1 MAYKYSKGAFTASG
15 SVSLEDNLTV
25 TGSSTLAGV
34 TATTISGTTVQ
45 FTTVSASALG
55 GAAVSGIS
63 INYVPTFNSVG
74 GTFVDS
80 LIKSD
85 PVSRNI
91 SLTASAG
98 TVTLQVSGAVT
109 TSQAITAGNGL
120 TVSAG
125 GATVTAGGLTVSAG
139 DSSVQKLTVN
149 GDLIVLGTTISASV
163 QNLIIEDKQI
173 VLADGAVNAAAAAGA
188 GFFVSGANVQLT
200 YKQNG
205 EGAAVSSG
213 DIFQFSGSSAFTS
226 VQAKT
231 FYGDLVGSTNYS
243 VVGTGDANQNPLST
257 GINYAN
263 ATFSATRTWTLP
275 SSPATGSAVRVKG
288 PSNLSPTVQ
297 LVIAAP
303 AGYDID
309 GESTAALESPYAAV
323 ECVFVGGP
331 SGLQWKIF

>member
-1 MAYKYSKGAFTASG
+1 MAYKFQKGAFTASG

-34 TATTISGTTVQ
+34 TATTISGTTSQ
-45 FTTVSASALG
+45 FTILSASALG

-63 INYVPTFNSVG
+63 LNFVPTFNSVG

-91 SLTASAG
+91 SLTASGG
-98 TVTLQVSGAVT
+98 TVTLQVSGSVT
-109 TSQAITAGNGL
+109 TSQLLTVGNAL

-125 GATVTAGGLTVSAG
+125 GVTVAAGGLSVNSG

-149 GDLIVLGTTISASV
+149 GDLIVLGNTFSASV

-173 VLADGAVNAAAAAGA
+173 VLADGAADATAAAGA
-188 GFFVSGANVQLT
+188 GFFISGANVQLT

-205 EGAAVSSG
+205 AGTAAASG
-213 DIFQFSGSSAFTS
+213 DIFQFSGSTGYTS

-231 FYGDLVGSTNYS
+231 FYGDLVGSMNYS

-263 ATFSATRTWTLP
+263 ATFGATRTWTLP
-275 SSPATGSAVRVKG
+275 SSPATGSSVMVKG

-303 AGYDID
+303 APYDID
-309 GESTAALESPYAAV
+309 GEPTAALESPYAAV